1 MKTAWEN
8 EDHSVHTRVA
18 VYDRR
23 MPENTTQL
31 NKARETN
38 PSEGSQMTCVC

>member
-8 EDHSVHTRVA
+8 EDHSVHTKEA

-23 MPENTTQL
+23 MPENT
-31 NKARETN
+31 AR
-38 PSEGSQMTCVC
+38 PK

>member
-18 VYDRR
+18 VYDRG

-31 NKARETN
+31 NQANETN
-38 PSEGSQMTCVC
+38 PSEGSQRTCVC